1 MRLWPSPLPGAR
13 PGSAGLSAP
22 NNTLFWRVALLRDR
36 AEPYG
41 FERPS
46 RRLALQIQV
55 VLGALSR
62 NDSVGKQRS
71 PSPGPK
77 RRGPASPSEGRGVGT
92 VRYSMPLPDEGEAGA
107 NATCRLVALAT
118 GEGVPSIESFR
129 LRSVQPAIIAGLLNC
144 PYSTIRFSMTLSM
157 GQTGQAEPNCQAR
170 SHRKGSLDPV
180 PGRVNLISGIVARA
194 SRLCLAGVPAILR
207 AVRQSRHRRDALCN

>member
-1 MRLWPSPLPGAR
+1 MLYRTVPTPRPSEAGPRRFGPGEGERCLPTESFRLR
-13 PGSAGLSAP
+13 AP
-22 NNTLFWRVALLRDR
+22 NKTSFWRVALLRDR

-71 PSPGPK
+71 TSPGPK

-92 VRYSMPLPDEGEAGA
+92 VRYSLPLPDEGEACA

-118 GEGVPSIESFR
+118 GEGVPSTESFR
-129 LRSVQPAIIAGLLNC
+129 LSFSRVGVAFGAGSDRRRSGAGEAGEEAA
-144 PYSTIRFSMTLSM
+144 FSGTHGGAL
-157 GQTGQAEPNCQAR
+157 AR
-170 SHRKGSLDPV
+170 RPV
-180 PGRVNLISGIVARA
+180 EIGRAHV
-194 SRLCLAGVPAILR
+194 
-207 AVRQSRHRRDALCN
+207 